1 MVLNPYPLLVVIVPL
16 MLSLSAASIYRSIY
30 PYEEV
35 KRAIDKMAEY
45 RLAKSRLSSTKRG
58 RKKLKAMEAEYKR
71 AKRIVT
77 RSIVLK
83 MTLLLVSYMLGSI
96 LVFVYIPALPAPY
109 YLPPLTVAAE
119 GGYYIVSAILYFLV
133 YVVVFLSLRDT
144 FL

>member
-1 MVLNPYPLLVVIVPL
+1 MDPYPLIVVIIPL

-30 PYEEV
+30 PYEQV

-45 RLAKSRLSSTKRG
+45 RLMKSQMGTSKRA

-71 AKRIVT
+71 AKRTIT
-77 RSIVLK
+77 RSIIVK

-96 LVFVYIPALPAPY
+96 LVFVYVPALPAPY
-109 YLPPLTVAAE
+109 SLPPLTVAAE
-119 GGYYIVSAILYFLV
+119 GGYYIMSAILYFLV